1 MRACGP
7 QNQTPRAGG
16 DADAPYLTLRRL
28 AVWLAEPT
36 LRLRTL
42 AALADQARDPNSLA
56 PPLTR
61 LARVR
66 ERAVCWAA
74 MCSSEAGLQA
84 TTALLHYCKRCGTA

>member
-7 QNQTPRAGG
+7 QKQAPRAGG

-42 AALADQARDPNSLA
+42 AALADQARG
-56 PPLTR
+56 LTLYPHR
-61 LARVR
+61 RPGA
-66 ERAVCWAA
+66 W
-74 MCSSEAGLQA
+74 
-84 TTALLHYCKRCGTA
+84 